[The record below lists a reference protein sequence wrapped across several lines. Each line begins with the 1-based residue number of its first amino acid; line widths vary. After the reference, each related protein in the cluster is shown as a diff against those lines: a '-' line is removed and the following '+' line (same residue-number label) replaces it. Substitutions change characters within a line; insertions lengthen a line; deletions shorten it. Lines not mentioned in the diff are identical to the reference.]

1 MKKFDIFNKKE
12 GARLEDKEKH
22 EKVHKEWNRREFI
35 RTTGLFSF
43 AFSTGLG
50 GFPVLT
56 SADNSMLKMLS
67 SLPED
72 RILVLI
78 NLNGGNDGLNMVVE
92 RHNDEYYRIRPDIGV
107 RENNMWHLSDQI
119 GMPLNTQSLRNLWD
133 EGQMKVI
140 HNVGYPNPNY
150 SHFRSS
156 DIWASASDS
165 DTIVNTGWI
174 GRFLEEEYPEFLEA
188 QPTHPPAIQIGV
200 QADLTFRGKDFTSA
214 LALSNPE
221 EFYRLAS
228 TGNLYPTDN
237 IPNTLYGDELRYV
250 RQTVNS
256 AFRYSDSIRTAF
268 NKGQVNAQYP
278 NHYFARSLEIV
289 SKLIKGGLK
298 TKVYMVSLYG
308 FDTHAG
314 QLDSHPF
321 LMETLANSVNA
332 FYTDLGQEL
341 SGRVLSTTFS
351 EFGRTIYENAS
362 DGTDH
367 GTGAP
372 MLMFGGNIG
381 QGFVG
386 NPPDLINLDQY
397 GDPFFDVDFKDVYNT
412 ILTGWFGFDDR
423 LAEFMIGQKLNKL
436 NGMLPPYKAPEGMNA
451 HSVLF
456 GHRKN
461 PTNKDEVNF
470 QIGTPYDGSYIIE
483 LTDVSG
489 QVVRKIAEGFLDGGV
504 HIVSYNFKQKQV
516 RPGKYFAVLRFAGLA
531 HRRVIYV

>member
-1 MKKFDIFNKKE
+1 
-12 GARLEDKEKH
+12 
-22 EKVHKEWNRREFI
+22 
-35 RTTGLFSF
+35 
-43 AFSTGLG
+43 
-50 GFPVLT
+50 
-56 SADNSMLKMLS
+56 
-67 SLPED
+67 
-72 RILVLI
+72 
-78 NLNGGNDGLNMVVE
+78 
-92 RHNDEYYRIRPDIGV
+92 
-107 RENNMWHLSDQI
+107 
-119 GMPLNTQSLRNLWD
+119 
-133 EGQMKVI
+133 
-140 HNVGYPNPNY
+140 
-150 SHFRSS
+150 
-156 DIWASASDS
+156 
-165 DTIVNTGWI
+165 
-174 GRFLEEEYPEFLEA
+174 
-188 QPTHPPAIQIGV
+188 
-200 QADLTFRGKDFTSA
+200 
-214 LALSNPE
+214 
-221 EFYRLAS
+221 
-228 TGNLYPTDN
+228 
-237 IPNTLYGDELRYV
+237 
-250 RQTVNS
+250 
-256 AFRYSDSIRTAF
+256 
-268 NKGQVNAQYP
+268 
-278 NHYFARSLEIV
+278 
-289 SKLIKGGLK
+289 
-298 TKVYMVSLYG
+298 MVSLYG